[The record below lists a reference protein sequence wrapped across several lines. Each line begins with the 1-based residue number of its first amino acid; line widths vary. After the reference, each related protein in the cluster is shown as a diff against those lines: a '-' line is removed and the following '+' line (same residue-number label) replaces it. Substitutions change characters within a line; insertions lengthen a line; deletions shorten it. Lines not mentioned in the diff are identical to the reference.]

1 MPVTTGVQN
10 DILASTLRILR
21 DREVDNTFRII
32 PLLDAVNR
40 LGNVEDVDGGSYI
53 DAPVILTD
61 HSTITQLT
69 SGYEAVSLAV
79 KDPMRTASY
88 SWCDAAAPIVIT
100 RKEELSNKGERAI
113 IRIAEARLKQT
124 MGMFKREVE
133 KQVIAGS
140 STILTDLQTL
150 NGFSAAAGT
159 GWFEGAAFGS
169 QGNTVGGIAKT
180 AFPISWQ
187 NQVQDGSF
195 AANGLKKMQQLLID
209 CQQFAPEGDVDLI
222 LASPISYGLYKD
234 ELQQLER
241 YTSATEERNM
251 AGRLAL
257 QFNGA
262 AMYIEPNLGY
272 AGTLERVGPTTGNV
286 SMYFLNSKLFNIY
299 FDKDAKFEL
308 GDMET
313 ISGYAAMSAQ
323 IALRMQVTTA
333 NLSGHGVL
341 VNAET

>member
-1 MPVTTGVQN
+1 MPTTTGVQN

-21 DREVDNTFRII
+21 DKEVDNTFRTI
-32 PLLDAVNR
+32 PLLDAVQR
-40 LGNVEDVDGGSYI
+40 LGNVEQVDGGSYI
-53 DAPVILTD
+53 DSPVILTD

-69 SGYEAVSLAV
+69 TGYEAVSLAV

-88 SWCDAAAPIVIT
+88 SWCDATAPVVIT

-113 IRIAEARLKQT
+113 VRIAEARLKQT
-124 MGMFKREVE
+124 MGMFKREIC
-133 KQVIAGS
+133 KQVIAGN

-150 NGFSAAAGT
+150 NGLDGAT
-159 GWFEGAAFGS
+159 GWFEELAFGS
-169 QGNTVGGIAKT
+169 QTNTVGGIAKSG
-180 AFPISWQ
+180 FPTSWQ
-187 NQVQDGSF
+187 NQVQNGSF

-209 CQQFAPEGDVDLI
+209 VQQYAPEGDVDLI

-251 AGRLAL
+251 AGKLAL

-262 AMYIEPNLGY
+262 AMYIEPNLGFTGSG
-272 AGTLERVGPTTGNV
+272 GTNKM
-286 SMYFLNSKLFNIY
+286 SMYFLNSMLFNVY
-299 FDKDAKFEL
+299 FDRDAQFEL

-323 IALRMQVTTA
+323 IALRMQVCTS
-333 NLSGHGVL
+333 NLSGHGIL
-341 VNAET
+341 INAET

>member
-1 MPVTTGVQN
+1 MPTTTGVQN

-21 DREVDNTFRII
+21 DKEVDNTFRTI
-32 PLLDAVNR
+32 PLLDAVQR
-40 LGNVEDVDGGSYI
+40 LGNVEQVDGGSYI
-53 DAPVILTD
+53 DSPVILTD

-69 SGYEAVSLAV
+69 TGYEAVSLAV

-88 SWCDAAAPIVIT
+88 SWCDATAPVVIT

-113 IRIAEARLKQT
+113 VRIAEARLKQT
-124 MGMFKREVE
+124 MGMFKREIC
-133 KQVIAGS
+133 KQVIAGN

-150 NGFSAAAGT
+150 NGLDGAT
-159 GWFEGAAFGS
+159 GWFEELAFGS
-169 QGNTVGGIAKT
+169 QTNTVGGIAKSG
-180 AFPISWQ
+180 FPTSWQ
-187 NQVQDGSF
+187 NQVQNGSF

-209 CQQFAPEGDVDLI
+209 VQQYAPEGDVDLI

-251 AGRLAL
+251 AGKLAL

-262 AMYIEPNLGY
+262 AMYIEPNLGF
-272 AGTLERVGPTTGNV
+272 TGSGGVNKM
-286 SMYFLNSKLFNIY
+286 SMYFLNSTLFNVY
-299 FDKDAKFEL
+299 FDRDAQFEL
-308 GDMET
+308 GDMEA

-323 IALRMQVTTA
+323 IALRMQVCTS
-333 NLSGHGVL
+333 NLSGHGIL
-341 VNAET
+341 INAET

>member
-21 DREVDNTFRII
+21 DREVDNTFRAI
-32 PLLDAVNR
+32 PLMDAVNT

-53 DAPVILTD
+53 DSPVILTD
-61 HSTITQLT
+61 HSTITQLST
-69 SGYEAVSLAV
+69 GYEAVSLAV
-79 KDPMRTASY
+79 KDPLRTASY
-88 SWCDAAAPIVIT
+88 SWCDATAPVVIT

-124 MGMFKREVE
+124 MGMFKREIE
-133 KQVIAGS
+133 KQIIAGS
-140 STILTDLQTL
+140 STILTDLESL
-150 NGFSAAAGT
+150 NGVGAAT
-159 GWFEGAAFGS
+159 GWFEEGAFGT
-169 QGNTVGGIAKT
+169 QTNTVGGISKAG
-180 AFPISWQ
+180 FPTSWQ

-241 YTSATEERNM
+241 YVSSAEQRDM

-257 QFNGA
+257 AFNGA
-262 AMYIEPNLGY
+262 KMLIEPNLGF
-272 AGTLERVGPTTGNV
+272 ASGGTDV
-286 SMYFLNSKLFNIY
+286 SMYFLNSRLFNIY
-299 FDKDAKFEL
+299 FDRDAKFEL
-308 GDMET
+308 GDMES

-323 IALRMQVTTA
+323 IAVRMQICSS
-333 NLSGHGVL
+333 NLSGHGLL

>member
-32 PLLDAVNR
+32 PLLSAVNT
-40 LGNVEDVDGGSYI
+40 LGNVEEVDGGSYI

-69 SGYEAVSLAV
+69 TGYEAVSLAV
-79 KDPMRTASY
+79 KDPLRTASY

-133 KQVIAGS
+133 KQIIAGS

-150 NGFSAAAGT
+150 NGLDAAT
-159 GWFEGAAFGS
+159 GWFEELAFGS
-169 QGNTVGGIAKT
+169 QVNTVGGIAKSS
-180 AFPISWQ
+180 FPTSWQ
-187 NQVQDGSF
+187 NQVQNGSF

-262 AMYIEPNLGY
+262 AMYIEPNLGFTGSG
-272 AGTLERVGPTTGNV
+272 GTNKM
-286 SMYFLNSKLFNIY
+286 SMYFLNTKLFNIY

-323 IALRMQVTTA
+323 IALRMQVTTQ
-333 NLSGHGVL
+333 NLSGHGIL

>member
-69 SGYEAVSLAV
+69 TGYEAVSLAV
-79 KDPMRTASY
+79 KDPLRTASY

-140 STILTDLQTL
+140 STILTDLQSL
-150 NGFSAAAGT
+150 NGLDAAT
-159 GWFEGAAFGS
+159 GWFEEVTFGS
-169 QGNTVGGIAKT
+169 QVNSVGGIAKSG
-180 AFPISWQ
+180 FPTSWQ
-187 NQVQDGSF
+187 NQVQNGSF

-209 CQQFAPEGDVDLI
+209 CQQYAPEGDVDLI

-262 AMYIEPNLGY
+262 AMYIEPNLGFTGSG
-272 AGTLERVGPTTGNV
+272 GTNKM
-286 SMYFLNSKLFNIY
+286 SMYFLNTKLFNIY

-323 IALRMQVTTA
+323 IALRMQITTA

>member
-32 PLLDAVNR
+32 PLLNAVNT
-40 LGNVEDVDGGSYI
+40 LGNVEEVDGGSYI

-61 HSTITQLT
+61 HSTITQLST
-69 SGYEAVSLAV
+69 GYEAVSLAV
-79 KDPMRTASY
+79 KDPLRTASY

-133 KQVIAGS
+133 KQIIAGS

-150 NGFSAAAGT
+150 NGLDAAT
-159 GWFEGAAFGS
+159 GWFEELAFGS
-169 QGNTVGGIAKT
+169 QTNTVGGIAK
-180 AFPISWQ
+180 ASFPTSWQ
-187 NQVQDGSF
+187 NQVQNGSF

-222 LASPISYGLYKD
+222 LASPLSYGLYKD

-241 YTSATEERNM
+241 YVSATEERNM

-262 AMYIEPNLGY
+262 AMYIEPNLGF
-272 AGTLERVGPTTGNV
+272 TGSGGVNKM
-286 SMYFLNSKLFNIY
+286 SMYFLNTKLFNIY

-323 IALRMQVTTA
+323 IALRMQVTTQ
-333 NLSGHGVL
+333 NLSGHGIL

>member
-32 PLLDAVNR
+32 PLLNAVNT
-40 LGNVEDVDGGSYI
+40 LGNVEEVDGGSYI

-61 HSTITQLT
+61 HSTITQLST
-69 SGYEAVSLAV
+69 GYEAVSLAV
-79 KDPMRTASY
+79 KDPLRTASY

-100 RKEELSNKGERAI
+100 RKEELSNKDERAI

-133 KQVIAGS
+133 KQIIAGS

-150 NGFSAAAGT
+150 NGLDAAT
-159 GWFEGAAFGS
+159 GWFEELAFGS
-169 QGNTVGGIAKT
+169 QTNTVGGIAKT
-180 AFPISWQ
+180 SFPTSWQ
-187 NQVQDGSF
+187 NQVQNGSF

-241 YTSATEERNM
+241 YVSATEERNM

-262 AMYIEPNLGY
+262 AMYIEPNLGF
-272 AGTLERVGPTTGNV
+272 TGSGGVNKM
-286 SMYFLNSKLFNIY
+286 SMYFLNTKLFNIY

-323 IALRMQVTTA
+323 IALRMQVTTQ
-333 NLSGHGVL
+333 NLSGHGIL

>member
-1 MPVTTGVQN
+1 MPTTTGVQN

-21 DREVDNTFRII
+21 DKEVDNTFRTI
-32 PLLDAVNR
+32 PLLDAVQR
-40 LGNVEDVDGGSYI
+40 LGNVEQVDGGSYI
-53 DAPVILTD
+53 DSPVILTD

-69 SGYEAVSLAV
+69 TGYEAVSLAV

-88 SWCDAAAPIVIT
+88 SWCDATAPVVIT

-113 IRIAEARLKQT
+113 VRIAEARLKQT
-124 MGMFKREVE
+124 MGMFKREIC
-133 KQVIAGS
+133 KQVIAGN

-150 NGFSAAAGT
+150 NGLDGAT
-159 GWFEGAAFGS
+159 GWFEELAFGS
-169 QGNTVGGIAKT
+169 QTNTVGGIAKSG
-180 AFPISWQ
+180 FPTSWQ
-187 NQVQDGSF
+187 NQVQNGSF

-209 CQQFAPEGDVDLI
+209 VQQYAPEGDVDLI
-222 LASPISYGLYKD
+222 LSSPISYGLYKD

-251 AGRLAL
+251 AGKLAL

-262 AMYIEPNLGY
+262 AMYIEPNLGFTGSG
-272 AGTLERVGPTTGNV
+272 GTNKM
-286 SMYFLNSKLFNIY
+286 SMYFLNSTLFNVY
-299 FDKDAKFEL
+299 FDRDAQFEL

-323 IALRMQVTTA
+323 IALRMQVCTS
-333 NLSGHGVL
+333 NLSGHGIL
-341 VNAET
+341 INAET

>member
-1 MPVTTGVQN
+1 MPTTTGVQN

-21 DREVDNTFRII
+21 DKEVDNTFRTI
-32 PLLDAVNR
+32 PLLDAVQR
-40 LGNVEDVDGGSYI
+40 LGNVEKVDGGSYI
-53 DAPVILTD
+53 DSPVILTD

-69 SGYEAVSLAV
+69 TGYEAVSLAV

-88 SWCDAAAPIVIT
+88 SWCDATAPVVIT

-113 IRIAEARLKQT
+113 VRIAEARLKQT
-124 MGMFKREVE
+124 MGMFKREIC
-133 KQVIAGS
+133 KQIIAGNS
-140 STILTDLQTL
+140 AILTDLQTL
-150 NGFSAAAGT
+150 NGLDGAT
-159 GWFEGAAFGS
+159 GWFEELAFGS
-169 QGNTVGGIAKT
+169 QTNTVGGIAKSG
-180 AFPISWQ
+180 FPTSWQ
-187 NQVQDGSF
+187 NQVQSGSF

-209 CQQFAPEGDVDLI
+209 VQQYAPEGDVDLI

-251 AGRLAL
+251 AGKLAL

-262 AMYIEPNLGY
+262 AMYIEPNLGF
-272 AGTLERVGPTTGNV
+272 TGSGGVNKM
-286 SMYFLNSKLFNIY
+286 SMYFLNSQLFNVY
-299 FDKDAKFEL
+299 FDQDAQFEL

-323 IALRMQVTTA
+323 IALRMQVCTS
-333 NLSGHGVL
+333 NLSGHGIL
-341 VNAET
+341 TNAET

>member
-1 MPVTTGVQN
+1 MPTTTGVQN

-21 DREVDNTFRII
+21 DKEVDNTFRAI
-32 PLLDAVNR
+32 PLLAAVQR
-40 LGNVEDVDGGSYI
+40 LGNVEQVDGGSYI
-53 DAPVILTD
+53 DSPVILTD

-69 SGYEAVSLAV
+69 TGYEAVSLAV

-88 SWCDAAAPIVIT
+88 SWCDATAPVVIT

-113 IRIAEARLKQT
+113 VRIAEARLKQT
-124 MGMFKREVE
+124 MGMFKREIC

-150 NGFSAAAGT
+150 NGLDGAT
-159 GWFEGAAFGS
+159 GWFEELAFGS
-169 QGNTVGGIAKT
+169 QTNTVGGIAKSG
-180 AFPISWQ
+180 FPTSWQ
-187 NQVQDGSF
+187 NQVQNGSF

-209 CQQFAPEGDVDLI
+209 VQQYAPEGDVDLI

-251 AGRLAL
+251 AGKLAL

-262 AMYIEPNLGY
+262 EMYIEPNLGFTGSG
-272 AGTLERVGPTTGNV
+272 GTNKM
-286 SMYFLNSKLFNIY
+286 SMYFLNSVLFNVY
-299 FDKDAKFEL
+299 FDRDAQFEL

-323 IALRMQVTTA
+323 IALRMQVCTS
-333 NLSGHGVL
+333 NLSGHGIL
-341 VNAET
+341 LNAET

>member
-21 DREVDNTFRII
+21 DREVDNTFRAI
-32 PLLDAVNR
+32 PLMDAVQT

-53 DAPVILTD
+53 DSPVILTD
-61 HSTITQLT
+61 HSTITQLST
-69 SGYEAVSLAV
+69 GYEAVSLAV
-79 KDPMRTASY
+79 KDPLRTASY
-88 SWCDAAAPIVIT
+88 SWCDATAPVVIT

-124 MGMFKREVE
+124 MGMFKREIE
-133 KQVIAGS
+133 KQIIAGS
-140 STILTDLQTL
+140 STILTDLESL
-150 NGFSAAAGT
+150 NGVDAAT
-159 GWFEGAAFGS
+159 GWFEEGAFGS
-169 QGNTVGGIAKT
+169 QGNTVGGISKSG
-180 AFPISWQ
+180 FPTSWQ
-187 NQVQDGSF
+187 NQVQNGSF

-209 CQQFAPEGDVDLI
+209 CQQYAPEGDVDLI

-241 YTSATEERNM
+241 YVSAAEQRDM

-257 QFNGA
+257 AFNGA
-262 AMYIEPNLGY
+262 KMLIEPNLGFTGSG
-272 AGTLERVGPTTGNV
+272 GTQV

-299 FDKDAKFEL
+299 FDRDAKFEL
-308 GDMET
+308 GDMES

-323 IALRMQVTTA
+323 IAVRMQICSS
-333 NLSGHGVL
+333 NLSGHGLL

>member
-69 SGYEAVSLAV
+69 TGYEAVSLAV

-150 NGFSAAAGT
+150 NGLDAAT
-159 GWFEGAAFGS
+159 GWFEELAFGS
-169 QGNTVGGIAKT
+169 QTNTVGGISKT
-180 AFPISWQ
+180 AFPTSWQ
-187 NQVQDGSF
+187 NQIQNGSF

-262 AMYIEPNLGY
+262 AMYIEPNLGF
-272 AGTLERVGPTTGNV
+272 TGSGGVNKM
-286 SMYFLNSKLFNIY
+286 SMYFLNTKLFNIY

-333 NLSGHGVL
+333 NLSGHGIL
-341 VNAET
+341 INAET